1 MSLHTDTVINNT
13 LEAKRR
19 LLLQKDL
26 FELLHWMDEME
37 HLHAEL
43 AKLTIIERQLIQ
55 KNSLAL
61 NIQSVRRK
69 NTLLMGAFCK
79 YEQHIKTEIDYGK
92 TDYDMK
98 RSKEHEKQRDHF
110 RELLKE
116 HRLLKSELFDRLSQL
131 QKKP

>member
-1 MSLHTDTVINNT
+1 
-13 LEAKRR
+13 
-19 LLLQKDL
+19 
-26 FELLHWMDEME
+26 
-37 HLHAEL
+37 
-43 AKLTIIERQLIQ
+43 
-55 KNSLAL
+55 
-61 NIQSVRRK
+61 
-69 NTLLMGAFCK
+69 MGAFCK

-92 TDYDMK
+92 TDYDVK